1 LKILYLVHQFP
12 PQHTGGTEN
21 YTYGIA
27 SAFREAN
34 HSVNILCGEDI
45 QLEGSYKNTIKIV
58 DEVYKGLPVRKL
70 SFNFRLARDPYFALY
85 LDNPRI
91 VDAVI
96 NYASI
101 IRPDIIHI
109 TSCVYL
115 SAGILKVG
123 RHLGIPTLLTLTDYW
138 FVCPRVTLLTSTME
152 LCDGQQEGLTCA
164 RCMFGETRTVSALEK
179 INLRWPR
186 AVVTKVLSV
195 YSRRIANSSNFIYA
209 VNRRNSILPKLLNEA
224 KWVISPSRFMCD
236 WFLRHKV
243 INESLLHYQP
253 HGHLT
258 QQAAS
263 GARKTPSNLLR
274 FGYIGQIGI
283 HKGIHIL
290 IKAFRELKSKLKA
303 SLNIYGKI
311 DVVSDYGKELF
322 ALAGNDPQIFFH
334 GPFDN
339 QDVGRVLSNIDVM
352 VIPSLWYENAP
363 VTIAEAFAA
372 RTPVIATNLGGMAE
386 AIHDGIDGYLFE
398 RGDINDLVGRMAIF
412 IETPEIVTKMSNAI
426 RKVKSVDEEIQEL
439 IIIYE
444 KIVGTSTL
452 YAP

>member
-1 LKILYLVHQFP
+1 L
-12 PQHTGGTEN
+12 
-21 YTYGIA
+21 
-27 SAFREAN
+27 
-34 HSVNILCGEDI
+34 
-45 QLEGSYKNTIKIV
+45 
-58 DEVYKGLPVRKL
+58 
-70 SFNFRLARDPYFALY
+70 
-85 LDNPRI
+85 
-91 VDAVI
+91 I
-96 NYASI
+96 N
-101 IRPDIIHI
+101 
-109 TSCVYL
+109 
-115 SAGILKVG
+115 
-123 RHLGIPTLLTLTDYW
+123 
-138 FVCPRVTLLTSTME
+138 
-152 LCDGQQEGLTCA
+152 
-164 RCMFGETRTVSALEK
+164 
-179 INLRWPR
+179 
-186 AVVTKVLSV
+186 
-195 YSRRIANSSNFIYA
+195 
-209 VNRRNSILPKLLNEA
+209 
-224 KWVISPSRFMCD
+224 
-236 WFLRHKV
+236 
-243 INESLLHYQP
+243 
-253 HGHLT
+253 
-258 QQAAS
+258 
-263 GARKTPSNLLR
+263 
-274 FGYIGQIGI
+274 
-283 HKGIHIL
+283 
-290 IKAFRELKSKLKA
+290 AFRELKSKLKA